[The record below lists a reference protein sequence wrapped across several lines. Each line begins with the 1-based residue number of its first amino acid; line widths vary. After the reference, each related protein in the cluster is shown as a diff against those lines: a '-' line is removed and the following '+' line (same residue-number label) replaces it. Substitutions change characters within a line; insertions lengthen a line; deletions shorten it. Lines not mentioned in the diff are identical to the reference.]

1 MPNFG
6 EKLTVVGRRIDD
18 PFVIA
23 VKMTRMD

>member
-6 EKLTVVGRRIDD
+6 EELEVVGRRIDD

-23 VKMTRMD
+23 VKMTRLN